1 MIRYRAEN
9 GLVSTIADDIVAIQD
24 AVYQN
29 IADRLG
35 IIIKHHGIK
44 GDITHSFDLS
54 YTYMGGL
61 GVFRVECSSI
71 GPVIFGDY
79 IYIANQRE
87 EMNLSIQIS
96 FNPDETKTIYL
107 KRSLSYSNDQ
117 EDNFKPGHPVDENGD
132 PPASGY
138 DIESQYVLELGL
150 ADIGSLPTGQII
162 ILGTITRNG
171 TMATI
176 VDQRRNSALS
186 LNDFGLIRSNDA
198 EIEDFQVIPLFQ
210 HSIIK
215 SRAAGNSSVNQTPSQ
230 VNMTVNRLYL
240 ETSWLPDEDA
250 YAYQLQLQI
259 LDSQGRSSLYPT
271 SEIVPHIDGADRI
284 STYIEATAGVRY
296 QVSARSLSS
305 NPNHDPG
312 PWATETVYAGVPDLT
327 TANAIPSP
335 GIAVVSLHGDGETAT
350 VNHMVEISATPSES
364 TPEPYY
370 IQIFKLTSPLTGSVT
385 VSNDAKLV
393 YEGNAPSF
401 LYAIPPGATLYF
413 AARTVGPGNI
423 CSSMVCFEDGFIGSQ
438 IVEKIPYDF
447 VLDIPIS
454 IKWDM
459 TTNPIKLTNFY
470 APAPYCRLR
479 KATFYSHGSL
489 LVTAGDTTIG
499 IEIVIDKEG
508 SFPWLDGVTNGKTAN
523 TDRKFKLE
531 NLLEDVAV
539 THVFTQEEYHQTGGS
554 LSLSPTERGASW
566 NDEDNITVWLSEYDK
581 DAGTSYLALSG
592 RLRLIFEKTAEEM
605 P

>member
-1 MIRYRAEN
+1 MIRYRTED
-9 GLVSTIADDIVAIQD
+9 GLVSIIADDVVAIQE
-24 AVYQN
+24 AIYQN

-54 YTYMGGL
+54 YTYKGGL
-61 GVFRVECSSI
+61 GLFRVECSNI

-79 IYIANQRE
+79 IYITDLE
-87 EMNLSIQIS
+87 EEVILTAQML
-96 FNPDETKTIYL
+96 FDPYETKTIYL

-132 PPASGY
+132 PPVSGY

-150 ADIGSLPTGQII
+150 ANIGSLPTDPII

-171 TMATI
+171 IVATI
-176 VDQRRNSALS
+176 VDHRRDNALS
-186 LNDFGLIRSNDA
+186 LNDFGLIQPNDT
-198 EIEDFQVIPLFQ
+198 EIEDFQVTPLFQ

-215 SRAAGNSSVNQTPSQ
+215 SRATGDSSVNQTPSQ

-240 ETSWLPDEDA
+240 ETSWLPSDDV

-259 LDSQGRSSLYPT
+259 LDSQGRASLYPT
-271 SEIVPHIDGADRI
+271 SEIVSHIDGVDRI
-284 STYIEATAGVRY
+284 SSYIEATAGVKY
-296 QVSARSLSS
+296 QVSVRSLSS

-327 TANAIPSP
+327 IANAIPVP
-335 GIAVVSLHGDGETAT
+335 EIAVISVHGDGEIAT

-370 IQIFKLTSPLTGSVT
+370 VQIFRLQSLLTSYTT
-385 VSNDAKLV
+385 VSNEANLI
-393 YEGNAPSF
+393 YEGNATSF
-401 LYAIPPGATLYF
+401 LYAIPPGATFYF

-423 CSSMVCFEDGFIGSQ
+423 CSSMVCFESGFIGSQ
-438 IVEKIPYDF
+438 LVENMPYEF

-459 TTNPIKLTNFY
+459 ATNPMKLTNFY
-470 APAPYCRLR
+470 VPAPYCRLK
-479 KATFYSHGSL
+479 KATFYSRGSL
-489 LVTAGDTTIG
+489 LVTTGDTTIG
-499 IEIVIDKEG
+499 IEMVIDKEG
-508 SFPWLDGVTNGKTAN
+508 AFPWLDGETNGKTAN
-523 TDRKFKLE
+523 TDRKFMIDDLIE
-531 NLLEDVAV
+531 SIAASYI
-539 THVFTQEEYHQTGGS
+539 FTQEEYYQTGGELS
-554 LSLSPTERGASW
+554 LSLSERGTSW

-581 DAGTSYLALSG
+581 DAGTSYLELSG
-592 RLRLIFEKTAEEM
+592 KLRLVFERTSEEM
-605 P
+605 S